1 MSAPLIARPQID
13 GDMVAHA
20 NKINDPAPV
29 RGMDTRDIVEFPF
42 EPADFRCR
50 GKFLKSNAPPYRPV
64 LALYCTEGAR
74 FDQIE
79 HDRILCKRRPCRSVF
94 GRHCHA
100 WTVAGVA
107 GTHGRGGFV
116 GEPTFQRHAE
126 AQVGAARKIFRLVDP
141 IPQAA
146 DTAPRGPK
154 REEEHLSCSASA
166 RDRKRL
172 FGR

>member
-1 MSAPLIARPQID
+1 MILRRFAGWTPEMSSSSPLSRPTS
-13 GDMVAHA
+13 G
-20 NKINDPAPV
+20 
-29 RGMDTRDIVEFPF
+29 
-42 EPADFRCR
+42 CR

-64 LALYCTEGAR
+64 LALYCTKGAR

-126 AQVGAARKIFRLVDP
+126 PQVGAARKLFRLVDP

-146 DTAPRGPK
+146 DTAPRRPK
-154 REEEHLSCSASA
+154 REEEHYVMLGV
-166 RDRKRL
+166 R
-172 FGR
+172 